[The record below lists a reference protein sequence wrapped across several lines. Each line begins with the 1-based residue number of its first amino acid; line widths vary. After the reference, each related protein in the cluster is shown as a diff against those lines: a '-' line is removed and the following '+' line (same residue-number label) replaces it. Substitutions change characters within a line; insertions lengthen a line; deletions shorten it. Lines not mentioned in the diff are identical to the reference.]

1 MSIHDCVY
9 VDSVESRQSQSRSP
23 KRDLVFSQPSQSQPD
38 NKHNNQVPN
47 NLAII
52 NGSHHL
58 SQEGSIM
65 IIQDEMT
72 QGLDKTAE

>member
-9 VDSVESRQSQSRSP
+9 VDSVESHQSQSRSP

-38 NKHNNQVPN
+38 GKQKPTH
-47 NLAII
+47 LAII
-52 NGSHHL
+52 NGSQ
-58 SQEGSIM
+58 SQEGSIL

-72 QGLDKTAE
+72 NNLDKTAE

>member
-9 VDSVESRQSQSRSP
+9 VDSVESHQSKSRSP

-38 NKHNNQVPN
+38 GKQKPN
-47 NLAII
+47 PNLAII
-52 NGSHHL
+52 NGSQ
-58 SQEGSIM
+58 SQEGSIL

-72 QGLDKTAE
+72 HGLDKTAE